1 MRRRRTS
8 QRRSLARRSTPP
20 PYPRRPGETSRRR
33 GETRRCRRHSSRASH
48 RRSRPPRRARRRYS
62 SRPRSSSLR
71 SSSRRC
77 SSILRGTSR
86 RSRRRSNPLRRSSAV
101 LEGRQRV
108 ACSAEVSRHP
118 RPGRLRPLARWP
130 PLRPLRQA
138 CRVARRPTRLHRRRE
153 SIQRAALCLQAS
165 CRRRP
170 RLSLLPQ
177 ACDLQPSVSTCHTD
191 ETARA
196 TAARVFFFIG
206 CAHAC
211 TVHV

>member
-138 CRVARRPTRLHRRRE
+138 
-153 SIQRAALCLQAS
+153 S